1 MSPGEDFLKLV
12 VGSILENVSLEC
24 HNTMTVKRGQVME
37 VFWEDFML
45 VE

>member
-1 MSPGEDFLKLV
+1 MLPGEDFLKLV
-12 VGSILENVSLEC
+12 VGSILEKVFLEY
-24 HNTMTVKRGQVME
+24 HQTITIKRGQVME